1 MLNTE
6 KKFLKDITMANKMS
20 NQLHRIFTP
29 CLGGHQI
36 KPEDLKFAREL
47 SESYLVTPRIHVFG
61 KNWKARSTLYCQLH
75 FQISHKLDFLDFF
88 KTPILQETQQTQ
100 NQIKCYVHIW
110 IKHVLCQFHALA
122 RSRLSFQTVVKLK
135 LYHSM

>member
-6 KKFLKDITMANKMS
+6 KKFLKDITTWNYDMENHVQICLEHNCELANKTR

-61 KNWKARSTLYCQLH
+61 KNWKARSTLYRQLH
-75 FQISHKLDFLDFF
+75 FQISDKVDFLDFF

-100 NQIKCYVHIW
+100 NQN
-110 IKHVLCQFHALA
+110 
-122 RSRLSFQTVVKLK
+122 
-135 LYHSM
+135 